1 VRKRVRL
8 KVGLAVFIALAG
20 TVGYG
25 LLLDAFPRNEV
36 MRLMEL
42 LGAGPGTNVAEV
54 GAGRG
59 RMTRAAAGIIGPGGQ
74 FYATELGE
82 AKIRALAEAAKADG
96 AGNVTIIEGG
106 EASVNLPASCC
117 DAIYLYK
124 VYHHFTQPTELNA
137 SIYQA
142 LRPGGRLAVIDF
154 EPRWWRFWLPLPEGV
169 PINRGGHGMPITVLI
184 DELESAGFVLERT
197 IPDWWAFPESRFCV
211 VFRKP

>member
-1 VRKRVRL
+1 MKKRLRIT
-8 KVGLAVFIALAG
+8 VGLAVFIALGG

-25 LLLDAFPRNEV
+25 FLLDAFPRDET
-36 MRLMEL
+36 MRLMGL
-42 LGAGPGTNVAEV
+42 LGAGPGANVAEI

-59 RMTRAAAGIIGPGGQ
+59 RMTLAAAGIIGPGGQ

-82 AKIRALAEAAKADG
+82 AKVRALAEAAQAEG
-96 AGNVTIIEGG
+96 ARNVTIIEGG

-117 DAIYLYK
+117 DTIYLYK

-154 EPRWWRFWLPLPEGV
+154 EPRWWRFWLSHPEGV
-169 PINRGGHGMPITVLI
+169 PINRRGHGMPITVLI
-184 DELESAGFVLERT
+184 DELESVGFVLERT